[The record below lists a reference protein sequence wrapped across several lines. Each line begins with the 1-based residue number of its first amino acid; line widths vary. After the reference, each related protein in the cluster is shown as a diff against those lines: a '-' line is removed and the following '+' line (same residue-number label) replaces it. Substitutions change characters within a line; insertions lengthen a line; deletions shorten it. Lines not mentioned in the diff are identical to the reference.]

1 MSPHSLYGSI
11 IVQSSSTESSL
22 SLAMSLCN
30 DNTQIAFFIS
40 IHSRGNN
47 ILLITNGTK
56 PFLNPK
62 DTYFPNPKGR
72 NGDIERR
79 E

>member
-1 MSPHSLYGSI
+1 
-11 IVQSSSTESSL
+11 
-22 SLAMSLCN
+22 MSLCN